1 MFSAIFIDRPRF
13 AVVIAIVITLAGAIA
28 ITSIP
33 IAQFPDIVPP
43 QVTLT
48 ANYPGADAEV
58 VETTVAQPIEEQIN
72 GVDNAIYYQ
81 SASGSDGSYTLNV
94 TFALGTDPDIDT
106 VNVQNRSS
114 LATPQLPD
122 EVSRA
127 GLTVRKKS
135 AALLQVIN
143 IYSPKNTFDAVY
155 LSNYATINVIDTL
168 ARIKGVGQVTLFGPL
183 DYSLRIWL
191 DPDRLTE
198 LNLTPNDV
206 IAAVQNQNVQAALG
220 RIGAAPTGSQQ
231 QLQINIKTKGRLTH
245 PEEFAGIILRANPD
259 GSVIRVD
266 DVARVEMGARSQDR
280 YSRYNGA
287 PAAAIGIY
295 QSPGSNAVDV
305 AKQVRDT
312 MNSLATRFP
321 TDLTYNVFFNSTVFV
336 TSTIVEVVRTLVIAI
351 VLVAIV
357 VFLFLGKVRTTLIPL
372 VAVPVS
378 IVGTF
383 AVLLLIGYSANTV
396 SLLAL
401 VLAIGIVVDDAI
413 VVVENIE
420 RVIEEEPA
428 LTVPEACKKAMAEIT
443 GPILAITF
451 VLLSVFVPVAFIPGI
466 SGQLFRQFAV
476 AVSVAMLISALNALT
491 LSPALCAVL
500 LKRGQRSRGPM
511 TYVLDGIDKIRGGY
525 VATVRRLARVSAISV
540 VVVAGVLV
548 ASVLVFRVTPQSFLP
563 DEDQGAIFAALR
575 LPEGASVKRTE
586 AVVKQVEDIVRP
598 IPGVEGVLSVVG
610 LNFIDY
616 VAASNQ
622 AFFVIRLKPYEDRT
636 DPAQSANAIIAR
648 LRPQMG
654 AIEGA
659 IAFPFNLPPILGLG
673 NTGGFQYALEALQG
687 QSPTDVAAVLRAL
700 IVAANSRPELAGVF
714 STYGADTPQIYLD
727 IDRDKAQVLG
737 VKISDI
743 FNALQSTLGSYYVN
757 DFNVFGRTWQVNIQ
771 ADTPFRQRQDD
782 IERIYVR
789 NAKGGM
795 VPIRAL
801 AQAKLVQGPQTVVR
815 YNGYRG
821 AVLNGAPKAPF
832 SSSQALAAMESISAT
847 TLPAGY
853 SYEWTG
859 TAFQEKA
866 AAGRTGIVLGL
877 AILFAY
883 LFLVAL
889 YESWNIPIP
898 ALLSVSVAI
907 LGALIAVA
915 IAGLSFDVYAQI
927 GLVSLIALAAKN
939 GILIVAFA
947 VEQRQLGKDTYA
959 AAIEAAALR
968 FRPVMMTSFA
978 FIFGL
983 FPLVIA
989 KGAGAT
995 TRHAV
1000 GTPVFGGM
1008 IAAAIF
1014 GVFLIPLLFIVAERM
1029 RQWTAIRGGH
1039 RLSLHGWPF
1048 AIYTALRRLWRR
1060 SSAG

>member
-1 MFSAIFIDRPRF
+1 MFSSIFIDRPRF
-13 AVVIAIVITLAGAIA
+13 AIVIAVLITLAGGIAIA
-28 ITSIP
+28 SIP

-94 TFALGTDPDIDT
+94 TFSLGTDPDIDT
-106 VNVQNRSS
+106 VNVQNRAS
-114 LATPQLPD
+114 LAIPQLPA
-122 EVSRA
+122 EVSRS

-143 IYSPKNTFDAVY
+143 IYSPKNTYDPIY
-155 LSNYATINVIDTL
+155 LSNYTTINIIDTL

-206 IAAVQNQNVQAALG
+206 IQAVQNQNVQAALG
-220 RIGAAPTGSQQ
+220 RIGAAPITSDQQ
-231 QLQINIKTKGRLTH
+231 VQINIKTKGRLTQ
-245 PEEFAGIILRANPD
+245 PQEFAAIVLRANRD
-259 GSVIRVD
+259 GSVVRVS
-266 DVARVEMGARSQDR
+266 DVARVEMGAKTQDR
-280 YSRYNGA
+280 YSRFNGA
-287 PAAAIGIY
+287 SAAAIGIY

-305 AKQVRDT
+305 AKQVRNT
-312 MNSLATRFP
+312 MNGLATRFP
-321 TDLTYNVFFNSTVFV
+321 ADLSYGVFFDSTVFV
-336 TSTIVEVVRTLVIAI
+336 TATIVEVVRTLVIAI
-351 VLVAIV
+351 ILVAIV
-357 VFLFLGKVRTTLIPL
+357 VFLFLGKIRTTLIPL
-372 VAVPVS
+372 AAVPVS
-378 IVGTF
+378 VIGTF
-383 AVLLLIGYSANTV
+383 AVLLLIGYSANTI

-413 VVVENIE
+413 VVIENVE
-420 RVIEEEPA
+420 RVIEEEPT
-428 LTVPEACKKAMAEIT
+428 LSVPAACKKAMAEIT

-476 AVSVAMLISALNALT
+476 AVSVSMLISALNALT
-491 LSPALCAVL
+491 LSPALCGVL
-500 LKRGQRSRGPM
+500 LKRGQRSRGLM
-511 TYVLDGIDKIRGGY
+511 THVLGAVEKTRGAY
-525 VATVRRLARVSAISV
+525 VAAVRRLARVSV
-540 VVVAGVLV
+540 VALAVVAGALAV
-548 ASVLVFRVTPQSFLP
+548 SVLIFYVTPQSFLP

-575 LPEGASVKRTE
+575 LPEGASVNRTE
-586 AVVKQVEDIVRP
+586 AVAKQVEEIVSP
-598 IPGVEGVLSVVG
+598 IPGVEGILSVVG

-616 VAASNQ
+616 VASSNQ
-622 AFFVIRLKPYEDRT
+622 AFFVIRLKPYESRT
-636 DPAQSANAIIAR
+636 DRNQSANAIIAR
-648 LRPQMG
+648 LRPQLA
-654 AIEGA
+654 AIPGA

-673 NTGGFQYALEALQG
+673 STGGFQYVLEALQG
-687 QSPTDVAAVLRAL
+687 QSPNDLAAVLRGL
-700 IVAANSRPELAGVF
+700 LVTANGQPELAGVF
-714 STYGADTPQIYLD
+714 STYAADTPQIYLD
-727 IDRDKAQVLG
+727 IDRDKAQVLS

-743 FNALQSTLGSYYVN
+743 FNALQSTLGSYYIN
-757 DFNVFGRTWQVNIQ
+757 DFNVFGRTWQVNLQ
-771 ADTPFRQRQDD
+771 AETSFRQRIDE

-789 NAKGGM
+789 NGRGDM
-795 VPIRAL
+795 VPMRAL
-801 AQAKLVQGPQTVVR
+801 AKASLVQGPQTVVR
-815 YNGYRG
+815 YNGYR
-821 AVLNGAPKAPF
+821 AAIVNGASKPGY
-832 SSSQALAAMESISAT
+832 SSGQGLAAMERISAE

-853 SYEWTG
+853 SFEWTG

-889 YESWNIPIP
+889 YESWNVPIP

-907 LGALIAVA
+907 LGALIAIK

-927 GLVSLIALAAKN
+927 GLVALIALAAKN

-947 VEQRQLGKDTYA
+947 IEQRHLGKDIYT
-959 AAIEAAALR
+959 AAIEGAAMR

-989 KGAGAT
+989 SGAGAA

-1014 GVFLIPLLFIVAERM
+1014 GVFVIPLLFVIAE
-1029 RQWTAIRGGH
+1029 Q
-1039 RLSLHGWPF
+1039 
-1048 AIYTALRRLWRR
+1048 LRYRR
-1060 SSAG
+1060 TK

>member
-13 AVVIAIVITLAGAIA
+13 AIVIAILITLAGAIA
-28 ITSIP
+28 ITAIP
-33 IAQFPDIVPP
+33 IAQFPEIVPP

-94 TFALGTDPDIDT
+94 TFSLGTDPDIDT
-106 VNVQNRSS
+106 VNVQNRAS
-114 LATPQLPD
+114 LAIPQLPQ

-143 IYSPKNTFDAVY
+143 IYSPKNTYDAIY
-155 LSNYATINVIDTL
+155 LSNYATINIIDTL
-168 ARIKGVGQVTLFGPL
+168 ARIKGVGQVNLFGPL

-206 IAAVQNQNVQAALG
+206 IQAVQNQNVQAALG
-220 RIGAAPTGSQQ
+220 RIGAAPVASDQQ
-231 QLQINIKTKGRLTH
+231 VQINIKTKGRLTQ
-245 PEEFAGIILRANPD
+245 PQEFAGIVLRANPD
-259 GSVIRVD
+259 GSVVRIS
-266 DVARVEMGARSQDR
+266 DVARVEMGAKSQDR
-280 YSRYNGA
+280 YSRFNAA

-305 AKQVRDT
+305 AKQIRDT
-312 MNSLATRFP
+312 MNTLATRFP
-321 TDLTYNVFFNSTVFV
+321 ADLSYTVFWDSTVFV
-336 TSTIVEVVRTLVIAI
+336 TSTMVEVIRTLVVAI
-351 VLVAIV
+351 VLVALV
-357 VFLFLGKVRTTLIPL
+357 VFLFLGKLRTTLIPL
-372 VAVPVS
+372 AAVPVS
-378 IVGTF
+378 VIGTF
-383 AVLLLIGYSANTV
+383 AVLLLIGYSANTI

-420 RVIEEEPA
+420 RVIEQEPN
-428 LTVPEACKKAMAEIT
+428 LSIPDACKKAMSEIT

-476 AVSVAMLISALNALT
+476 AVSVSMLISALNALT
-491 LSPALCAVL
+491 LSPALCGVL
-500 LKRGQRSRGPM
+500 LKRGHSSRSAMR
-511 TYVLDGIDKIRGGY
+511 YVLGAIDRTRDGY
-525 VATVRRLARVSAISV
+525 VAAVRKLARVTAVAV
-540 VVVAGVLV
+540 VVVAGAMA
-548 ASVLVFRVTPQSFLP
+548 ASVLIFYITPQSFLP

-575 LPEGASVKRTE
+575 LPEGASVNRTE

-616 VAASNQ
+616 VASSNQ
-622 AFFVIRLKPYEDRT
+622 GFFVIRLKPYELRT
-636 DPAQSANAIIAR
+636 DAAQSASAIVGR
-648 LRPQMG
+648 LRPLLA
-654 AIEGA
+654 AIPGA
-659 IAFPFNLPPILGLG
+659 IAFPFNLPPIIGLG
-673 NTGGFQYALEALQG
+673 NTGGFQYVLEALQG
-687 QSPTDVAAVLRAL
+687 QTPTDLAAVMRGLL
-700 IVAANSRPELAGVF
+700 VTANSQPELAGVF
-714 STYGADTPQIYLD
+714 STYAADTPQIYLD
-727 IDRDKAQVLG
+727 IDRDKAQVLS
-737 VKISDI
+737 VRISDI
-743 FNALQSTLGSYYVN
+743 FNALQSTLGSYYIN
-757 DFNVFGRTWQVNIQ
+757 DFNVFGRTWQVNLQAETSFRKRIDEIQ
-771 ADTPFRQRQDD
+771 N
-782 IERIYVR
+782 IYVR
-789 NAKGGM
+789 NARGGM
-795 VPIRAL
+795 VPMRAL
-801 AQAKLVQGPQTVVR
+801 AEAKLVQGPQTVVR
-815 YNGYRG
+815 YNGYR
-821 AVLNGAPKAPF
+821 AAIVNGAPKPGY
-832 SSSQALAAMESISAT
+832 SSGQGLTAMERISAA

-853 SYEWTG
+853 NFEWTG

-866 AAGRTGIVLGL
+866 AGGRTIIVLGL
-877 AILFAY
+877 AVLFAY

-907 LGALIAVA
+907 LGALVAVA

-927 GLVSLIALAAKN
+927 GLVALIALAAKN

-947 VEQRQLGKDTYA
+947 VEQRRLGKDIYT
-959 AAIEAAALR
+959 AAIEAAGLR

-989 KGAGAT
+989 RGAGAA

-1008 IAAAIF
+1008 IAASIF
-1014 GVFLIPLLFIVAERM
+1014 GIFVIPLLFVIAER
-1029 RQWTAIRGGH
+1029 
-1039 RLSLHGWPF
+1039 
-1048 AIYTALRRLWRR
+1048 LRYRK
-1060 SSAG
+1060 

>member
-13 AVVIAIVITLAGAIA
+13 AIVIAIVITLAGAIA
-28 ITSIP
+28 ITAIP

-48 ANYPGADAEV
+48 ASYPGADAEV
-58 VETTVAQPIEEQIN
+58 VETTVAQPIEEQVN
-72 GVDNAIYYQ
+72 GVDNALYYQ

-94 TFALGTDPDIDT
+94 TFSLGTDPDIDT
-106 VNVQNRSS
+106 VNVQNRTS
-114 LATPQLPD
+114 LAIPQLPA

-127 GLTVRKKS
+127 GLSVRKKS

-143 IYSPKNTFDAVY
+143 IYSPKNTFDAIY
-155 LSNYATINVIDTL
+155 LSNYATINIIDTL
-168 ARIKGVGQVTLFGPL
+168 ARIKGVGQVQLFGPL

-206 IAAVQNQNVQAALG
+206 ILAVQNQNVQAALG
-220 RIGAAPTGSQQ
+220 RIGAAPITNEQQ
-231 QLQINIKTKGRLTH
+231 VQINIKTKGRLTQ
-245 PEEFAGIILRANPD
+245 PQEFAAIVLRANPD
-259 GSVIRVD
+259 GSVVRIS
-266 DVARVEMGARSQDR
+266 DVARVEMGARTQDR
-280 YSRYNGA
+280 YSRFNGA

-321 TDLTYNVFFNSTVFV
+321 TDLNYAVFFDSTVFV
-336 TSTIVEVVRTLVIAI
+336 TATIAEVVRTLVIAI
-351 VLVAIV
+351 ILVAIV
-357 VFLFLGKVRTTLIPL
+357 VFLFLGKLRTTLIPL

-378 IVGTF
+378 VIGTF
-383 AVLLLIGYSANTV
+383 AVLLIIGYSANTI

-413 VVVENIE
+413 VVVENVE
-420 RVIEEEPA
+420 RVIEEEPN
-428 LTVPEACKKAMAEIT
+428 LSVPEACKKAMEEIT

-451 VLLSVFVPVAFIPGI
+451 VLLSVLVPVAFIPGI

-491 LSPALCAVL
+491 LSPALCGVL
-500 LKRGQRSRGPM
+500 LKHGQTSRGLM
-511 TYVLDGIDKIRGGY
+511 TYVLGAVEKTRGAY
-525 VATVRRLARVSAISV
+525 VSAVRRLVRVSIVSIA
-540 VVVAGVLV
+540 VVAGALA
-548 ASVLVFRVTPQSFLP
+548 ASVLIFYVTPQSFLP

-575 LPEGASVKRTE
+575 LPEGASLNRTE

-598 IPGVEGVLSVVG
+598 IPGVEGILSVVG

-616 VAASNQ
+616 VASSNQ
-622 AFFVIRLKPYEDRT
+622 AFFVIRLKPYEVRT
-636 DPAQSANAIIAR
+636 DSAQSANAIIAR
-648 LRPQMG
+648 LRPQLA
-654 AIEGA
+654 AIPGA

-673 NTGGFQYALEALQG
+673 STGGFQYVLEALQG
-687 QSPTDVAAVLRAL
+687 QTPNDLAAVLRGL
-700 IVAANSRPELAGVF
+700 LVTANSQPELAGVF
-714 STYGADTPQIYLD
+714 STYAADTPQIYLD

-743 FNALQSTLGSYYVN
+743 FNALQSTLGSFYIN
-757 DFNVFGRTWQVNIQ
+757 DFNVFGRTWQVNLQ
-771 ADTPFRQRQDD
+771 AETSFRQRLDD

-789 NAKGGM
+789 NARGDM
-795 VPIRAL
+795 VPMRAL
-801 AQAKLVQGPQTVVR
+801 AKATFVQGPQTVIR
-815 YNGYRG
+815 YNGYR
-821 AVLNGAPKAPF
+821 AAIVNGASKPGY
-832 SSSQALAAMESISAT
+832 SSGQGLAAMERISAE
-847 TLPAGY
+847 TLPTGY
-853 SYEWTG
+853 SFEWTG

-877 AILFAY
+877 AVLFAY

-889 YESWNIPIP
+889 YESWNVPIP
-898 ALLSVSVAI
+898 ALLSVSIAI
-907 LGALIAVA
+907 LGALVA
-915 IAGLSFDVYAQI
+915 IKIAGLSFDVYAQI
-927 GLVSLIALAAKN
+927 GLVALIALAAKN

-947 VEQRQLGKDTYA
+947 VEQRRLGKDIHT
-959 AAIEAAALR
+959 AAIEGAALR

-989 KGAGAT
+989 TGAGAA

-1014 GVFLIPLLFIVAERM
+1014 GVFVIPLLFVIAEQLRD
-1029 RQWTAIRGGH
+1029 RQGK
-1039 RLSLHGWPF
+1039 
-1048 AIYTALRRLWRR
+1048 
-1060 SSAG
+1060 